1 MAASPPRPVYS
12 RRLTSR
18 AEILDD
24 LWVYWRSNGRE
35 DVSRVQ
41 NLSSG
46 GLFLATPNP
55 PPVGTKIE
63 LDFLAQEG
71 QIRAEAVV
79 RHIESGGGV
88 GLKLTAVPAEDCP
101 HLAALITRVRSLS
114 RSRAAA
120 SS

>member
-1 MAASPPRPVYS
+1 MASSRPVPLYS

-18 AEILDD
+18 AEIPDD
-24 LWVYWRSNGRE
+24 LWVYWRSENLGRE
-35 DVSRVQ
+35 DVSRVR

-46 GLFLATPNP
+46 GLFLATRYP
-55 PPVGTKIE
+55 PPVGSKME

-88 GLKLTAVPAEDCP
+88 GLKLTAVPAEDCR

-114 RSRAAA
+114 RSR